1 MVPFWGPQC
10 ITNTEGNKVRGKY
23 ERRGIMKKSKLDPKD
38 RDPATMKDLEDAM
51 KQLAE
56 SPSKTKS
63 ENREPTRKELEQR
76 FKLVRRK

>member
-1 MVPFWGPQC
+1 
-10 ITNTEGNKVRGKY
+10 
-23 ERRGIMKKSKLDPKD
+23 MKKPKPKLDPKE
-38 RDPATMKDLEDAM
+38 RDPATMTDLEDAM
-51 KQLAE
+51 RQLVK